1 MRKLLIIVSMF
12 MTFLIGYGKPL
23 QINVEKGAKIPNFEL
38 KDFNRVSTKSR
49 KIFNNGKPT
58 LLVFAAE
65 WCPHCRTELPEVQ
78 KFYEENKD
86 RVNVVV
92 IFTSKKTTL
101 ANTKKELERK
111 HNESIEDYEE
121 RIKNAMERTIMNAF
135 KVKGV
140 PYNLKIQNSKIE
152 GIHEGIIEYSQ
163 LVELFNDYDSSI
175 ILN

>member
-1 MRKLLIIVSMF
+1 MAK
-12 MTFLIGYGKPL
+12 FL
-23 QINVEKGAKIPNFEL
+23 F
-38 KDFNRVSTKSR
+38 
-49 KIFNNGKPT
+49 
-58 LLVFAAE
+58 
-65 WCPHCRTELPEVQ
+65 
-78 KFYEENKD
+78 
-86 RVNVVV
+86 

-101 ANTKKELERK
+101 ANTKKYVTE
-111 HNESIEDYEE
+111 NNFTFPVYYD
-121 RIKNAMERTIMNAF
+121 MERTIMNAF

>member
-101 ANTKKELERK
+101 ANTKKYV
-111 HNESIEDYEE
+111 NENNFTFPVYYD
-121 RIKNAMERTIMNAF
+121 MERTIMNAF